1 MISMG
6 YLYLAIAILS
16 EVIATSFL
24 KFASGPK
31 STWWAYVIVVVGYVL
46 SFVMLSLTLRA
57 GVPLGIAYAI
67 WAGVGVVVVAIIS
80 WVVFREMLTWQQ
92 ILGMVLVAGGV
103 ALLELG
109 GAKHPAGS

>member
-1 MISMG
+1 MG
-6 YLYLAIAILS
+6 YLYLACAILS

-31 STWWAYVIVVVGYVL
+31 SVWWAYVVVGVGYVA
-46 SFVMLSLTLRA
+46 SFTLLSLTLRA

-67 WAGVGVVVVAIIS
+67 WAGIGVVVVAVIS
-80 WVVFREMLTWQQ
+80 WLVFHEALSWQQ
-92 ILGMVLVAGGV
+92 LLGMALVAGGV

-109 GAKHPAGS
+109 GVKHAT

>member
-1 MISMG
+1 MG
-6 YLYLAIAILS
+6 YLFLALAIVT

-31 STWWAYVIVVVGYVL
+31 SVWWAYVIVGVGYVA
-46 SFVMLSLTLRA
+46 SFVFLSQTLRA

-67 WAGVGVVVVAIIS
+67 WAGIGVVAVAIIS
-80 WVVFREMLTWQQ
+80 WVVFHESLTWQQ

-109 GAKHPAGS
+109 GKHPGT